1 MLSEAW
7 KQEEAIKTVPTLRVR
22 VHPLCDVKFS
32 QILVSFLSLLVN
44 FVMLVAWLLL
54 SSRCRRP
61 VVALKFIAAHC
72 QGPRLINEK
81 RRRELNDSAV
91 LELAVI

>member
-44 FVMLVAWLLL
+44 FVMLVAFVVVKV
-54 SSRCRRP
+54 SKTCRGVEVHRG
-61 VVALKFIAAHC
+61 ALPRSAA
-72 QGPRLINEK
+72 N
-81 RRRELNDSAV
+81 
-91 LELAVI
+91 